1 MSLLEWSTKLSV
13 GIMRIDDQHKNFI
26 KLLNQAHD
34 LATKDKDKELAKM
47 LPEVLDYARVHFS
60 TEEEI
65 FDKYHYPFA
74 SEHKIEHLKLI
85 ESSIKFYDRAKKGE
99 KVGKELTPFLR
110 DWLENH
116 LKKHDFKYAK
126 YFKDNKIKVE

>member
-1 MSLLEWSTKLSV
+1 MVLLEWTPKLSV
-13 GIMRIDDQHKNFI
+13 GIKKIDDQHKYFI
-26 KLLNQAHD
+26 KLLNKAD
-34 LATKDKDKELAKM
+34 DTVKAKKKNELIKEL
-47 LPEVLDYARVHFS
+47 PELLNYARTHFS

-65 FDKYHYPFA
+65 FDKYSYPY
-74 SEHKIEHLKLI
+74 SNEHKLEHLKLL
-85 ESSIKFYDRAKKGE
+85 EKAVKFYDKATVEKEVGE
-99 KVGKELTPFLR
+99 ELMLFLK